1 MKYFSVRLCAL
12 MAGVALLASC
22 LSDDDDNAS
31 TAYSD
36 VAITGFTLGTLNR
49 YTHATSSATGND
61 TVVKTTISGTTY
73 KLTIDQINRRIYNVK
88 ELPVGTDVA
97 HVVST
102 VTTKN
107 GGLVALQSAV
117 SDSVR
122 WFSSSD
128 SVDYTSPR
136 TLWVYSADGTSKRS
150 YTVQLN
156 VSTTTG
162 INFAWEQVASL
173 TTDDLASTEL
183 VAEADTVRLAG
194 RSSIIGASTGE
205 SYMMDGDGHL
215 LALPNGATDWL
226 QERLDDDE
234 SQLPAPGQVACVT
247 WPYASADR
255 TDYVLLVG
263 TPRQADVETMRVWRK
278 IAPYEGGGT
287 WVFMPVDDT
296 NHYPMPRQE
305 SLVLAYYDGTVLAVG
320 TDGVMRQSRDQGI
333 TWRAIS
339 TYALPDALE
348 GTVVSMVADEAEGLW
363 LLTDAG
369 QLWRGALR

>member
-1 MKYFSVRLCAL
+1 

-22 LSDDDDNAS
+22 LNDDSDTTS

-49 YTHATSSATGND
+49 YTHTTSPSTGND
-61 TVVKTTISGTTY
+61 TVVKTTISGSTY

-107 GGLVALQSAV
+107 GGLLALQSAV
-117 SDSVR
+117 SDSLR
-122 WFSSSD
+122 WFSNTD
-128 SVDYTSPR
+128 SVDYTTPR

-150 YTVQLN
+150 YTVELN

-173 TTDDLASTEL
+173 TADNLVSMEL
-183 VAEADTVRLAG
+183 VAEADTVRLAE
-194 RSSIIGASTGE
+194 RTSTIGTSTGE
-205 SYMMDGDGHL
+205 SYMIDGDGHL
-215 LALPNGATDWL
+215 LSLRNGAADW
-226 QERLDDDE
+226 QEERLDADE
-234 SQLPAPGQVACVT
+234 SLLPAQGKVTCVT

-255 TDYVLLVG
+255 TDYVLMVG
-263 TPRQADVETMRVWRK
+263 TPRQDDVETMRVWRK
-278 IAPYEGGGT
+278 IVSYDGDGT
-287 WVFMPVDDT
+287 WTYMPVDDT

-305 SLVLAYYDGTVLAVG
+305 SLTMAYYDGTVLAVG

-333 TWRAIS
+333 TWREVSA
-339 TYALPDALE
+339 YALPTSVE
-348 GTVVSMVADEAEGLW
+348 GMPLSMTTDEAGQLW
-363 LLTDAG
+363 LLTSSG
-369 QLWRGALR
+369 QLWRGSLE